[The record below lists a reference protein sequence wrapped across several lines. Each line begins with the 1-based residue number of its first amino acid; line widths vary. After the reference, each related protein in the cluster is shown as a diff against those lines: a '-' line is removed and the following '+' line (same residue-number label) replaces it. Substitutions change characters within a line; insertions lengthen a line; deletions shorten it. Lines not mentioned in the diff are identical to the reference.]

1 MNITERAQV
10 FNSFKFVSINIDEV
24 TLKSK
29 LKLSP
34 RSTIILSLLLREYQ
48 AHWLEFHTSAYRQH
62 LFVLRKALEK
72 AIGDKCI
79 VSNGRGVYS
88 IPDYIKEIIRD
99 FVQGA
104 TKQ

>member
-1 MNITERAQV
+1 MNITERAHMLS
-10 FNSFKFVSINIDEV
+10 SFKFVSVSIDEV
-24 TLKSK
+24 TLRSK

-34 RSTIILSLLLREYQ
+34 RSTFILSLLLREYQ

-62 LFVLRKALEK
+62 LFVLRRALEK

-79 VSNGRGVYS
+79 VSQGMGVYS

-99 FVQGA
+99 HIQGVI
-104 TKQ
+104 Q